1 MRILKEHFESS
12 INTATLTQAVAAIEI
27 IKFKMILQIHVQCIM
42 HYNCK
47 IRYFSIF
54 YIFEFIFLKLF
65 TWENVVYATPP
76 PPLAKLISGRFL
88 HIVVLKG

>member
-27 IKFKMILQIHVQCIM
+27 IKFKIILQIHVQCIM
-42 HYNCK
+42 HYHCK

-54 YIFEFIFLKLF
+54 YIFEFIFFKLF
-65 TWENVVYATPP
+65 T
-76 PPLAKLISGRFL
+76 
-88 HIVVLKG
+88 

>member
-42 HYNCK
+42 HNHCK

-54 YIFEFIFLKLF
+54 YIFEFFFLNFSHEKMLF
-65 TWENVVYATPP
+65 TQPP
-76 PPLAKLISGRFL
+76 PPS
-88 HIVVLKG
+88 LKPS

>member
-42 HYNCK
+42 HYHCK

-54 YIFEFIFLKLF
+54 FIHVFEFIFFKLF
-65 TWENVVYATPP
+65 T
-76 PPLAKLISGRFL
+76 
-88 HIVVLKG
+88 

>member
-42 HYNCK
+42 H
-47 IRYFSIF
+47 
-54 YIFEFIFLKLF
+54 
-65 TWENVVYATPP
+65 
-76 PPLAKLISGRFL
+76 
-88 HIVVLKG
+88 

>member
-42 HYNCK
+42 HYHCK
-47 IRYFSIF
+47 IRYFSFFFIHV
-54 YIFEFIFLKLF
+54 FEFIFFKLF
-65 TWENVVYATPP
+65 T
-76 PPLAKLISGRFL
+76 
-88 HIVVLKG
+88 

>member
-27 IKFKMILQIHVQCIM
+27 IKFKIILQIHVQCIILM
-42 HYNCK
+42 HYHCK

-54 YIFEFIFLKLF
+54 YIFEFIF
-65 TWENVVYATPP
+65 
-76 PPLAKLISGRFL
+76 
-88 HIVVLKG
+88 